1 MSYRIDDAGTPKPA
15 NSEEDKIVINT
26 GNVEITIK
34 EKPPV
39 QENSD
44 SQTIYRGRLE

>member
-15 NSEEDKIVINT
+15 NPEAKIVINT

-34 EKPPV
+34 EKTTV

-44 SQTIYRGRLE
+44 SQPIYHGRLE

>member
-15 NSEEDKIVINT
+15 NPEDKIVINT

-34 EKPPV
+34 EKNPI
-39 QENSD
+39 QENSE